1 MERGAAPS
9 AVCDPVPDGHETNA
23 ARRVFPFFLCGG
35 NSIGKSPG
43 AELAPPP
50 RRCVQGFNSPAPAL
64 SVDFIVRHASIPA
77 CAVRLFLITAISGRA
92 FASFRA
98 RPVPSKGCGS
108 LCGCSSRADGIREP
122 ITKKYFANM
131 KAARMKNPGGFFY
144 LSAQN
149 LRITQFAAGFIS
161 HRVRFTGKISCAII
175 TTQHRTSVLKTF
187 FHLPIDFCASVIYN
201 GVNE

>member
-1 MERGAAPS
+1 
-9 AVCDPVPDGHETNA
+9 
-23 ARRVFPFFLCGG
+23 
-35 NSIGKSPG
+35 
-43 AELAPPP
+43 
-50 RRCVQGFNSPAPAL
+50 
-64 SVDFIVRHASIPA
+64 
-77 CAVRLFLITAISGRA
+77 
-92 FASFRA
+92 
-98 RPVPSKGCGS
+98 
-108 LCGCSSRADGIREP
+108 
-122 ITKKYFANM
+122 M

-149 LRITQFAAGFIS
+149 LRITQFAAEFIS

>member
-43 AELAPPP
+43 AELAPPL

-64 SVDFIVRHASIPA
+64 SVDCIVRHASIPA

-92 FASFRA
+92 FASFRV

-122 ITKKYFANM
+122 ITKKYFCPHKSRPDEKSGWLFLFVCPKLAYY
-131 KAARMKNPGGFFY
+131 AICRMKYF
-144 LSAQN
+144 N
-149 LRITQFAAGFIS
+149 LRS
-161 HRVRFTGKISCAII
+161 LYR
-175 TTQHRTSVLKTF
+175 
-187 FHLPIDFCASVIYN
+187 
-201 GVNE
+201 